1 MSEIF
6 NAQQNIPEKFGSI
19 SFVTST
25 CCGSC
30 DMHIRTLLIK
40 LHISCEDVIHGS
52 SYEGRLQSS
61 LIHLITPSRNF
72 VEVR

>member
-19 SFVTST
+19 SFVTRT
-25 CCGSC
+25 CGSC

-61 LIHLITPSRNF
+61 WTHLITPSRNF